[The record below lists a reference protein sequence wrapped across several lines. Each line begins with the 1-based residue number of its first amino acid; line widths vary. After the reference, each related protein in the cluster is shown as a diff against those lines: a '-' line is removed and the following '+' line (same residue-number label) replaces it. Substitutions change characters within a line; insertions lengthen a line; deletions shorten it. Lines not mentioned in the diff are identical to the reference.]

1 MKGLIVDFGGVLTT
15 NVFDSFKAFCR
26 AEGLPEDSV
35 KNMFREQGEG
45 LSLLRRLEKG
55 ELTMVLTK
63 GNAHVYRVVVEQAT
77 MPIDNAW
84 LSDMF
89 MHDHRVRLGQL
100 TSDLEEYVDSLNVAQ
115 G

>member
-1 MKGLIVDFGGVLTT
+1 MIEPVISRVAIPGADLELTVT
-15 NVFDSFKAFCR
+15 
-26 AEGLPEDSV
+26 
-35 KNMFREQGEG
+35 
-45 LSLLRRLEKG
+45 LEKD

-63 GNAHVYRVVVEQAT
+63 GNARVYRVVVEQAT
-77 MPIDNAW
+77 MPIENSW

-100 TSDLEEYVDSLNVAQ
+100 NSDLEDYVETLNVSQ

>member
-1 MKGLIVDFGGVLTT
+1 MTELVTGRLAVPGTDLEVA
-15 NVFDSFKAFCR
+15 V
-26 AEGLPEDSV
+26 
-35 KNMFREQGEG
+35 
-45 LSLLRRLEKG
+45 RLENG

-63 GNAHVYRVVVEQAT
+63 ANARVYRVVVEQAT
-77 MPIDNAW
+77 MPIENAW

-100 TSDLEEYVDSLNVAQ
+100 TSDLEEYIDSLNVAQ

>member
-1 MKGLIVDFGGVLTT
+1 MTEPITSRLAVTGTDLEVIV
-15 NVFDSFKAFCR
+15 
-26 AEGLPEDSV
+26 
-35 KNMFREQGEG
+35 Q
-45 LSLLRRLEKG
+45 LENS
-55 ELTMVLTK
+55 ELTIVLTK
-63 GNAHVYRVVVEQAT
+63 SNAHVYRVVVEQAT
-77 MPIDNAW
+77 MPIENAW